1 VTAPVAF
8 MLGLGI
14 GAAAV
19 FVVMWTAMS
28 CRWPW

>member
-1 VTAPVAF
+1 

-19 FVVMWTAMS
+19 FVVIWTAMS
-28 CRWPW
+28 SRWPW